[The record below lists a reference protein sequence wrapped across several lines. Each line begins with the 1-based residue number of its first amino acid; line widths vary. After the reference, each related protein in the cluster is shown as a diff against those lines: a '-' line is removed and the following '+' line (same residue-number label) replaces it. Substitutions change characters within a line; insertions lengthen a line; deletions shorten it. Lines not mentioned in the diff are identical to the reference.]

1 MAITDEAYAKAI
13 EATRSKS
20 KTVTVQPAITEQ
32 NLKEEIMAGPLSA
45 VADMWTARFRDSWVD
60 QEAIAEDKFWRI
72 ATIRLLATAHLEK
85 HELANSFK
93 VVYRIIE

>member
-20 KTVTVQPAITEQ
+20 KTVTIQPAITEQ
-32 NLKEEIMAGPLSA
+32 NLKEEIMAVPLSA
-45 VADMWTARFRDSWVD
+45 VADMWSARFRDSWVD
-60 QEAIAEDKFWRI
+60 QEVIAEDKFWRI
-72 ATIRLLATAHLEK
+72 AAIRLLATAHLEK

>member
-1 MAITDEAYAKAI
+1 
-13 EATRSKS
+13 
-20 KTVTVQPAITEQ
+20 
-32 NLKEEIMAGPLSA
+32 
-45 VADMWTARFRDSWVD
+45 MWTARFRDSWVD
-60 QEAIAEDKFWRI
+60 QEVIAEDKFWRI

>member
-13 EATRSKS
+13 EATRSK
-20 KTVTVQPAITEQ
+20 TVTIQPAITEQ
-32 NLKEEIMAGPLSA
+32 NLKEEIMAVPLSA

-60 QEAIAEDKFWRI
+60 QEVIAEDKFWRI